1 FTEKELINQS
11 TELTE
16 DEKRIVKSYLRKVDI
31 RILPIVISIYIFSL
45 IDRGNIGA
53 ALVFGLRATLG
64 LTQSQEANATSVF
77 YIIYILLETP
87 SNMILK
93 KFRPHYWFAL
103 IGILWSTSC
112 ILLSVAKNATTFTL
126 LRGLLGAFE
135 SGYAPGVIGYYNYW
149 YTRSEIGLRITLL
162 FFAAPISGIIGGP
175 LASKLA
181 SANFGRF
188 KPFQAIFLVEG
199 SITLLL
205 SITAFFVLID
215 YPDEAKFFTPEEQ
228 TLILR
233 RLKNEQGIASQ
244 TKVSFR
250 QTFKILQDWKIW
262 TFAII
267 TLGLN
272 NLPIVTGVFG
282 PTIIKAMG
290 YTGTQAT
297 NISAIPSACG
307 LVGLTLILYLINK
320 IEYWLLI
327 FMFGSL
333 TGVSY
338 AIVAFATNN
347 TLRLFFLCLAGFGGV
362 AVIPVILTWISAN
375 QGGVYKG
382 LIASGITISA
392 GSVCGIVTPRFFVA
406 EYAPKF
412 TNGHVFTLAVLGL
425 AIGLSVF
432 LGIYFRKENKR
443 RDNNFVD
450 VSHLSEEEQ
459 RNMYDKHP
467 EFRYKP

>member
-1 FTEKELINQS
+1 MGKTKNTPESVYISEKELINQS

-16 DEKRIVKSYLRKVDI
+16 DEKRIVKSYLRKVDL
-31 RILPIVISIYIFSL
+31 RILPIIISIYVFSL

-53 ALVFGLRATLG
+53 ALVFGLRAALG
-64 LTQSQEANATSVF
+64 LTKSQEANATSVF
-77 YIIYILLETP
+77 YIVYILLETP

-103 IGILWSTSC
+103 ICILWSTSC
-112 ILLSVAKNATTFTL
+112 ILLSIAKNA
-126 LRGLLGAFE
+126 
-135 SGYAPGVIGYYNYW
+135 
-149 YTRSEIGLRITLL
+149 GLRITLL

-228 TLILR
+228 TLILC

-250 QTFKILQDWKIW
+250 QTFEILQDWKIW
-262 TFAII
+262 TLAII

-290 YTGTQAT
+290 YTGGQAT

-307 LVGLTLILYLINK
+307 FVGLSLILYLINK

-338 AIVAFATNN
+338 AIVAFATGNI
-347 TLRLFFLCLAGFGGV
+347 LRLVFLSVAGFGGV

-375 QGGVYKG
+375 QGGVYKA

-432 LGIYFRKENKR
+432 LGVYFKMENK
-443 RDNNFVD
+443 
-450 VSHLSEEEQ
+450 
-459 RNMYDKHP
+459 
-467 EFRYKP
+467 

>member
-1 FTEKELINQS
+1 MGKTKNTPESVYISEKELINQS

-16 DEKRIVKSYLRKVDI
+16 DEKRIVKSYLRKVDL
-31 RILPIVISIYIFSL
+31 RILPIIISIYVFSL

-53 ALVFGLRATLG
+53 ALVFGLRAALG
-64 LTQSQEANATSVF
+64 FTKSQEANATSVF
-77 YIIYILLETP
+77 YIVYILLETP

-93 KFRPHYWFAL
+93 KFRPHYW
-103 IGILWSTSC
+103 
-112 ILLSVAKNATTFTL
+112 
-126 LRGLLGAFE
+126 GLLGAFE

-228 TLILR
+228 TLILC

-250 QTFKILQDWKIW
+250 QTFEILQDWKIW
-262 TFAII
+262 TLAII

-290 YTGTQAT
+290 YTGGQAT

-307 LVGLTLILYLINK
+307 FVGLSLILYLINK

-338 AIVAFATNN
+338 AIVAFATGNI
-347 TLRLFFLCLAGFGGV
+347 LRLVFLSVAGFGGV

-375 QGGVYKG
+375 QGGVYKA

-432 LGIYFRKENKR
+432 LGIYFKMENKR
-443 RDNNFVD
+443 RENNFVD
-450 VSHLSEEEQ
+450 VSHLSEKEQ